1 MPFKPGQAGAASAA
15 KIASDAHPKRAAAS
29 AASVATSPQKR
40 VRRERV
46 RVSKATTGSKQTNA
60 TSARPG
66 SASKKHPRQDELTKK
81 EKERLRKRAWR
92 KGRSSKQKE
101 KTKAYDRNR
110 KRDTAIKTTPTEKE
124 QHRSD
129 TRDSMATW
137 RKNLSK
143 QKKAKI
149 ASQNNKQHH
158 KSWAANSER
167 RKLEREKK
175 KQTEED
181 KKWKEIM
188 NTAEEFFE
196 EHQIDLVL
204 HPLLKDKVKPPELV
218 RKNLERARKKEE
230 EDSDYIFE
238 WEDEVEGRFDLFDQ
252 LLCIAMYRDKESNLL
267 EDKRRNAEFRERQRK
282 PILPKDDNYKLC
294 NPVEV
299 LGVTYSY
306 QCMFCNDLF
315 IQYPS
320 MHMKECAGPQK
331 NVWTDPTPTPTAE
344 QQKNLEICKR
354 EIDDFGTRVCDT
366 SDDWKVRMLPI
377 DSNYALCR
385 PVYNEG
391 EVYHFQCWFCKKLLK
406 GCASEHMEVCSESQY
421 APAEML
427 EELISLQQ
435 YLRHYYCGRYALS
448 YHYK

>member
-143 QKKAKI
+143 QKKANI
-149 ASQNNKQHH
+149 AVQDSKQHR
-158 KSWAANSER
+158 KKRAANSEQ
-167 RKLEREKK
+167 RKLEKEEKK
-175 KQTEED
+175 KADED
-181 KKWKEIM
+181 KKWREIM
-188 NTAEEFFE
+188 NTAEE
-196 EHQIDLVL
+196 HCLKRVKLPNANSII
-204 HPLLKDKVKPPELV
+204 HPLLKECLSPIKLANT
-218 RKNLERARKKEE
+218 NLERADKREE

-238 WEDEVEGRFDLFDQ
+238 WKDEVEGRDDLFYQ
-252 LLCIAMYRDKESNLL
+252 LLAIARDRDEESSLL
-267 EDKRRNAEFRERQRK
+267 
-282 PILPKDDNYKLC
+282 
-294 NPVEV
+294 
-299 LGVTYSY
+299 
-306 QCMFCNDLF
+306 
-315 IQYPS
+315 
-320 MHMKECAGPQK
+320 
-331 NVWTDPTPTPTAE
+331 
-344 QQKNLEICKR
+344 
-354 EIDDFGTRVCDT
+354 DFGEDSANLSCQ
-366 SDDWKVRMLPI
+366 RMITTNSAIQLRSWELHIRISAYSAMISSYNTLP
-377 DSNYALCR
+377 CT
-385 PVYNEG
+385 
-391 EVYHFQCWFCKKLLK
+391 
-406 GCASEHMEVCSESQY
+406 
-421 APAEML
+421 
-427 EELISLQQ
+427 
-435 YLRHYYCGRYALS
+435 
-448 YHYK
+448 